1 MKKTYK
7 EKRRGHPLSTTT
19 ACRTQ
24 LLLYI
29 YRHKHTLNFFQW
41 PSKYIKNVKT
51 NILHQKQNRWP
62 VQESKNS
69 FPKVWL
75 IF

>member
-24 LLLYI
+24 LLLSIYI
-29 YRHKHTLNFFQW
+29 DTHTHWIFSNDPPNTFRMSR
-41 PSKYIKNVKT
+41 PIYCTKNKIVDQFRSPKT
-51 NILHQKQNRWP
+51 VSQRYD
-62 VQESKNS
+62 
-69 FPKVWL
+69 
-75 IF
+75 